1 MAMRFILGR
10 SGTGKTSFCIKAITD
25 ALLAPADNQPLILLV
40 PEQATY
46 QAERT
51 ILNDKRLGGYSR
63 LHVLSFD
70 RLQFLLSGKNT
81 ARPALS
87 RLGRQ
92 MIIHRLLRDNS
103 GRLKIFHSSAARL
116 GLGRQMADTVTELC
130 RYSKSPQ
137 DIEQLLSQLQK
148 DQSNN
153 LTALKFA
160 DIGLVFTEYLNFV
173 RDRFTE
179 PDIQPNR
186 IRQAVAQASFVR
198 GAGLWVDGFAGFTTS
213 EFDILTEMLKAVSQ
227 AQIALCLDPSTL
239 DLKNPDPPEPEPVSL
254 FYPTE
259 CTYKALIEL
268 VRKNN
273 IRLAE
278 PVILDEPV
286 RFSRCRQ
293 LEHIERNI
301 FEPQSPKI
309 PAEDSV
315 RIVSAPNTRSEVRF
329 VARQILHLVREKN
342 YRYRDIAVIASDID
356 SYQHYIRAYF
366 DDYAIPFFIDRQK
379 PLNRHPAVGLVCSA
393 LQVVTG
399 GFSHSDIFAYL
410 KTGLVPIEQRDIDLL
425 ENYCL
430 AFGIKGSDWI
440 SDKAWN
446 FAGTENFDQQ
456 RINRTRL
463 EVTGPLLKLRDKLC
477 PPDNAGKLVSAVEFT
492 QIVFDFLE
500 GLKISD
506 QIARR
511 VEKAAAAGDY
521 TAADEHR
528 QFYDKL
534 VGIFDELV
542 EVFADQQMPC
552 RDLIAIVGSAFSQL
566 TMAFIPPTLDQVL
579 VGSIERSRHPD
590 LRAVFLIGATQKQF
604 PVPVIYNSILTD
616 SDRIAAES
624 TGFTLAA
631 TAQQNLAHRQYLAYI
646 AFTRP
651 WQFLSVT
658 YPLTDDK
665 ASAVVRSQFVDSLEA
680 LFENLREESIADEQ
694 IELENTCNE
703 TELTDL
709 LCSRL
714 GRDPLLSPKT
724 GNDEPLGELL
734 NDICADEQLAQS
746 GSVVRSAINYDNSAH
761 LDKEIVKKLFAG
773 QMTSSATR
781 LSTFAAC
788 PYRYFA
794 RFTLELKKR
803 DEFRFEPLDLG
814 AFYHRVLEGLL
825 KQLNEENEDF
835 AAVCD
840 ERLLELL
847 REQVTKLV
855 QQDRFISNFVR
866 HSAHNAFIIT
876 SAAEA
881 LEACVRAIARMVRA
895 GGFRPALSEL
905 WFDKYKIHLADNRS
919 LLLRGKID
927 RLDIA
932 EAGGEKIA
940 VVFDYKRQD
949 RSFSWSQFYYGLD
962 MQLAIY
968 MLAVRNLGYSA
979 IGAFYMPV
987 ETKTAESE
995 QASDYK
1001 ARGIFNGQFFQQ
1013 LDAETATG
1021 WSRFYN
1027 FCIASQAA
1035 QYGRYD
1041 HSGALKPD
1049 DFKNVLEFTERKIVE
1064 LAQQILSGRLDIR
1077 PYRLGTDSPCGYCE
1091 YKPLCRFDWQ
1101 INEYNFL
1108 EPLGKLQVLEEIK
1121 ATDDR
1126 KKD

>member
-1 MAMRFILGR
+1 MAVQFIFGR

-25 ALLAPADNQPLILLV
+25 VLLAPADNQPLILLV
-40 PEQATY
+40 PEQASY
-46 QAERT
+46 QAERA

-92 MIIHRLLRDNS
+92 MIVHRLLCDNA
-103 GRLKIFHSSAARL
+103 GRLKIFHSSSGRL
-116 GLGRQMADTVTELC
+116 GLARQMADTITELC
-130 RYSKSPQ
+130 RYSKSP
-137 DIEQLLSQLQK
+137 DDVNSLLNELQK
-148 DQSNN
+148 VQSAN

-160 DIGLVFTEYLNFV
+160 DIGLVFAEYLKFV
-173 RDRFTE
+173 TGRFVD
-179 PDIQPNR
+179 PDIQLDCTCR
-186 IRQAVAQASFVR
+186 AVAQAPFVR
-198 GAGLWVDGFAGFTTS
+198 AARLWVDGFAGFTTS
-213 EFDILTEMLKAVSQ
+213 QLILLTELLKAVSQ
-227 AQIALCLDPSTL
+227 AQIALCLNPSKI
-239 DLKNPDPPEPEPVSL
+239 DLKNPTPPEPEPVSL

-273 IRLAE
+273 IQMAE

-286 RFSRCRQ
+286 RFSRCPQ

-301 FEPQSPKI
+301 FEPKPPKI
-309 PAEDSV
+309 PAGDSV
-315 RIVSAPNTRSEVRF
+315 CIVSAPNVRSEVKF
-329 VARQILHLVREKN
+329 VAGQILHLVREKN
-342 YRYRDIAVIASDID
+342 YRYRDIAVIASALD

-379 PLNRHPAVGLVCSA
+379 PLNRHPVIGLICSA
-393 LQVVTG
+393 LQAVTE
-399 GFSHSDIFAYL
+399 GFLHSDIFAYL
-410 KTGLVPIEQRDIDLL
+410 KTGLVPLEQRDIALL

-430 AFGIKGSDWI
+430 AFGIKGSDWL
-440 SDKAWN
+440 SNKEWD
-446 FAGTENFDQQ
+446 FADTEDFDQQ
-456 RINRTRL
+456 CINRTRL
-463 EVTGPLLKLRDKLC
+463 KVIEPLLKLRDNLC
-477 PPDNAGKLVSAVEFT
+477 PPDNTGKLVGAVEFT
-492 QIVFDFLE
+492 RIIFDFLDA
-500 GLKISD
+500 LKVSD
-506 QIARR
+506 QLARKA
-511 VEKAAAAGDY
+511 EKAAESGDY

-534 VGIFDELV
+534 VGIFDELA
-542 EVFADQQMPC
+542 EVFADRQMSC
-552 RDLIAIVGSAFSQL
+552 RDWFAIVGSAFSQM

-590 LRAVFLIGATQKQF
+590 LKAVFLIGATQKQF
-604 PVPVIYNSILTD
+604 PVPVAYDSILTD
-616 SDRIAAES
+616 TDRFAAES
-624 TGFTLAA
+624 AGFTLAA
-631 TAQQNLAHRQYLAYI
+631 TAQQNLAQRQYLAYI

-651 WQFLSVT
+651 CQFLSVS

-680 LFENLREESIADEQ
+680 LFENLREESVTDEQ
-694 IELENTCNE
+694 IELENTCNQ
-703 TELTDL
+703 TELADL

-714 GRDPLLSPKT
+714 GRDNLLSPET
-724 GNDEPLGELL
+724 GSDEPLGELL
-734 NDICADEQLAQS
+734 NDICADEQLAPTALL
-746 GSVVRSAINYDNSAH
+746 VRSALNYDNSAH
-761 LDKEIVKKLFAG
+761 LAKKLVEKLFTG

-794 RFTLELKKR
+794 RYTLELKKR
-803 DEFRFEPLDLG
+803 EEFKFEPLDLG
-814 AFYHRVLEGLL
+814 ALYHRVLDSLL
-825 KQLNEENEDF
+825 KQLNIDNEDL
-835 AAVCD
+835 AAIGD
-840 ERLLELL
+840 ERLLQLF
-847 REQVTKLV
+847 REQLTKLI

-866 HSAHNAFIIT
+866 HSPHNAFIIT
-876 SAAEA
+876 STAEV
-881 LEACVRAIARMVRA
+881 LEDCVRAIVRMVRA
-895 GGFRPALSEL
+895 GVFRPVLSEL
-905 WFDKYKIHLADNRS
+905 WFDKYKIPLAHNRS

-932 EAGGEKIA
+932 ETGGEKIA
-940 VVFDYKRQD
+940 LVFDYKRRD

-968 MLAVRNLGYSA
+968 MLAARSAGYSA

-987 ETKTAESE
+987 EQTAESE
-995 QASDYK
+995 HASAHK
-1001 ARGIFNGQFFQQ
+1001 ARGIFDGRFFQQ
-1013 LDAETATG
+1013 LDAETAGG

-1027 FCIASQAA
+1027 FYITSQND

-1049 DFKNVLEFTERKIVE
+1049 DFDKVLEFTEQKITE
-1064 LAQQILSGRLDIR
+1064 LAQQILSGKIDVL

-1101 INEYNFL
+1101 INKYNIL
-1108 EPLGKLQVLEEIK
+1108 EPIGKYDVLEKIK
-1121 ATDDR
+1121 APDDR